1 MFLHPPLFSWRKATD
16 LAPYTEILKDAIESY
31 PGQQAYLCEIYEYLE
46 TNFEC
51 FRNAPDH
58 RWRNSVRHNLSIHD
72 EFQRVVPK
80 EGERRRQL
88 AEAQSKG
95 AAGFWTVANGVG
107 SENLG
112 PAPRRTGDAG
122 IPDRSIANQKVPRS
136 FNRKRSRVALTPAIL
151 LPSARSRSHSGSSPE
166 NSEQAGLEVPKT
178 ATTSPST
185 RLRQRGSLDAGG
197 SDADTTSTNETRFE
211 ESDAVRGHAA
221 NEYTPSAAGPD
232 ESLSHVASLL
242 LLLAKNPDG
251 ACDLLK
257 QPGQP
262 IGLGAESQ

>member
-1 MFLHPPLFSWRKATD
+1 MQTISVHLGLCARGQFIFDSPAYEIDVSFLSRL
-16 LAPYTEILKDAIESY
+16 
-31 PGQQAYLCEIYEYLE
+31 IY
-46 TNFEC
+46 F
-51 FRNAPDH
+51 
-58 RWRNSVRHNLSIHD
+58 W
-72 EFQRVVPK
+72 
-80 EGERRRQL
+80 GE
-88 AEAQSKG
+88 
-95 AAGFWTVANGVG
+95 GVG

-112 PAPRRTGDAG
+112 PTPRRTGDAG
-122 IPDRSIANQKVPRS
+122 VPDRSIANRKVPRS

-151 LPSARSRSHSGSSPE
+151 PSARSRSHSDSSPE
-166 NSEQAGLEVPKT
+166 SSEQAGLEVPKT

-185 RLRQRGSLDAGG
+185 RLRQRRSLDAGG
-197 SDADTTSTNETRFE
+197 SDADTTSTNETRSE
-211 ESDAVRGHAA
+211 ES
-221 NEYTPSAAGPD
+221 GPD